1 MPEPV
6 KPKTP
11 DPEPIIELID
21 HIPLGYLLLAFIC
34 GAVVVVGIVMIY
46 GNALQGRTEEGQG

>member
-11 DPEPIIELID
+11 EPIIELVD
-21 HIPLGYLLLAFIC
+21 HIPLGYLLLAFLC
-34 GAVVVVGIVMIY
+34 GAVVVVGVVMIY
-46 GNALQGRTEEGQG
+46 GNTLQERSNGNAE